1 MSRKALILFISL
13 SIIWGLPYL
22 FIKYAIAELDP
33 TIVVFA
39 RTAPAAIILLAWSAY
54 RGVLK
59 ENLKFW
65 KPAAIFAVVEMVF
78 PWWLITDAERQLDSG
93 ITGLLIATVPLFGV
107 IIARLRGDR
116 TASSPKRLAGLAL
129 GLFGV
134 GLLVG
139 LDPGDLNLP
148 LLQVGM
154 VLISSVGYAVGPI
167 VISSTL
173 GKADSTTIIGM
184 SLAILSILYI
194 PFAWLNWPTEMPSAQ
209 ALSSL
214 AVLAIVC
221 TVAAFMIFFKLIAE
235 IGGIRATLVTYINT
249 AVAVVLGVV
258 LLGEP
263 VTLGLILGF
272 PLVLGGSWLASKH

>member
-1 MSRKALILFISL
+1 MSRRSLILFISL

-65 KPAAIFAVVEMVF
+65 KAATVFAFVEMVF

-93 ITGLLIATVPLFGV
+93 ITGLLIATVPLFCV
-107 IIARLRGDR
+107 IIARIRGDK

-129 GLFGV
+129 GLVGV

-148 LLQVGM
+148 LLQVAM
-154 VLISSVGYAVGPI
+154 VLVSSVGYAVGPI
-167 VISSTL
+167 AISSTL
-173 GKADSTTIIGM
+173 GKADSPTIIGM
-184 SLAILSILYI
+184 SLAILSIVYI
-194 PFAWLNWPTEMPSAQ
+194 PFAWLNWPTKMPSAQ

-221 TVAAFMIFFKLIAE
+221 TVAAFLIFFKLIEA
-235 IGGIRATLVTYINT
+235 IGGISATLVTYINT

-258 LLGEP
+258 ILGEP
-263 VTLGLILGF
+263 VTLGLIIGF

>member
-33 TIVVFA
+33 IIVVFA

-59 ENLKFW
+59 DNLKYW
-65 KPAAIFAVVEMVF
+65 KPAAVFAIVEMVF
-78 PWWLITDAERQLDSG
+78 PWWLITDAERELDSG

-116 TASSPKRLAGLAL
+116 TASSPKRLVGLAL
-129 GLFGV
+129 GLVGV

-148 LLQVGM
+148 LLQVAM

-194 PFAWLNWPTEMPSAQ
+194 PFAWRTWPTEMPSAQ

-221 TVAAFMIFFKLIAE
+221 TVAAFMIFFRLIAE

>member
-1 MSRKALILFISL
+1 MSRRALILFISL